1 MPASWSKE
9 LNEPNKELS
18 PVDADMISFGLAK
31 EGGMAKAVDGRRLS
45 GRWLA
50 KEGGLLEAAKKMY
63 SYYIEEF
70 TLAKHWK
77 DRPNKRVFYARR
89 ITDKTGWTE
98 GFDLCHYVYPKDSA
112 AWKRTFCPRILVGC
126 RVLDN
131 TALARNMALNLK
143 R

>member
-1 MPASWSKE
+1 MGKKAAKASSPKSDTNGKRKGFASLAVPASWSKE

-18 PVDADMISFGLAK
+18 IVDEDMISFGLAK

-70 TLAKHWK
+70 TVAKHWK
-77 DRPNKRVFYARR
+77 DRPNKRVFYA
-89 ITDKTGWTE
+89 ITGRCRPW
-98 GFDLCHYVYPKDSA
+98 PKSA
-112 AWKRTFCPRILVGC
+112 GPT
-126 RVLDN
+126 
-131 TALARNMALNLK
+131 
-143 R
+143 